1 MKYYPFLRAKQYEL
15 KALREFS
22 GEYLGQSDI
31 IPIIEPVKRDSSKL
45 WMAVNDF
52 LSNGMT
58 FALVLNPSNGDFRH
72 DTFPVDLLND
82 VLNNNKEKWIPS
94 FIYSKANASDIISEI
109 TKSELKNVMI
119 IFLSCMDPEDT
130 EALSLINREDVTY
143 IVNDFGASSSR
154 EVKSLLRESKKEIVQ
169 LTDCFKT
176 KQRNAE
182 YALTPDEFF
191 TDQPFYNDDKFSGY
205 SDYTTLP
212 SEYIDGGMLP
222 YAIAIH
228 LTYKKNKN
236 NIYVHHFVSDNN
248 QSPEDIRGKFR
259 EAAKKIAPFYVGR
272 ELTKAVSELI
282 DKAEK
287 DYGYPGLGYLKKLS
301 IKNHLE
307 LIKSL

>member
-154 EVKSLLRESKKEIVQ
+154 EVKSLLRESKKEIIQ

-191 TDQPFYNDDKFSGY
+191 TDQPFYDDDKFSGY

-228 LTYKKNKN
+228 LTYKKIKI
-236 NIYVHHFVSDNN
+236 IYMFIISS
-248 QSPEDIRGKFR
+248 QIIIRVLR
-259 EAAKKIAPFYVGR
+259 I
-272 ELTKAVSELI
+272 
-282 DKAEK
+282 
-287 DYGYPGLGYLKKLS
+287 
-301 IKNHLE
+301 LE
-307 LIKSL
+307 ESLERQQRKSRRFMSVEN